1 MLAFLAL
8 NAIITGKYG
17 THGSLGNEVSE
28 LNDFA
33 GVGIDERLE
42 PLMLLVVLHLNDV
55 RQSQRPVLLR
65 YPLESGGVR
74 VVLAGKRALRLRD
87 SLLSRKSRDGL
98 GDGLRSYVTRISTQ
112 LVKII
117 AEGDYSQ
124 GAFTK
129 EWPNETTLFSPL
141 KAMLATALA
150 TGMPF

>member
-1 MLAFLAL
+1 MQYWV
-8 NAIITGKYG
+8 KYAS
-17 THGSLGNEVSE
+17 THGSLSNEVSQ
-28 LNDFA
+28 LNDIP
-33 GVGIDERLE
+33 GVCIDEGLE
-42 PLMLLVVLHLNDV
+42 PLVLLVVLHLNDV
-55 RQSQRPVLLR
+55 RKCERTVLLCN
-65 YPLESGGVR
+65 PLKGGGVR
-74 VVLAGKRALRLRD
+74 VILAGESALRLRD
-87 SLLSRKSRDGL
+87 RLLSRKSRVSL
-98 GDGLRSYVTRISTQ
+98 GDQLRSYVTRISTQ